1 MAGIWTEGSDGWE
14 LASPSGFPAEADLH
28 ALVAEAPQVL
38 PLAGAPRIAVLGSEV
53 QLGSGFVDIVAV
65 EEDGRPVIIE
75 VKLGRN
81 AEAGR
86 AVVAQ
91 ILSYAAYMQGL
102 DATALRDTV
111 ASQLHAAGFQ
121 TIEEAAAA
129 NDDEGTLDPDRFREA
144 LDAHLAEGRFRL
156 VLVLDEAPTDL
167 VRLIGY
173 LESITT
179 DRIVVDLVTVAQFD
193 VGDRTVLLP
202 QRIDPERVS
211 LTASSVPRRTV
222 ARKSEV
228 SPGADGFELAL
239 ANSSEEVQEFGHRL
253 VSWARTLEAE
263 GLAVLTTAQGSALS
277 SLRLRL
283 PGDEVGLGNAFFDQ
297 TRVTLTL
304 ARTVFERAAPKSL
317 PRIEELIAPQ
327 TVGQGRNVEPVTDEL
342 LAAIADAYREA
353 AGR

>member
-1 MAGIWTEGSDGWE
+1 
-14 LASPSGFPAEADLH
+14 
-28 ALVAEAPQVL
+28 
-38 PLAGAPRIAVLGSEV
+38 
-53 QLGSGFVDIVAV
+53 
-65 EEDGRPVIIE
+65 
-75 VKLGRN
+75 
-81 AEAGR
+81 
-86 AVVAQ
+86 
-91 ILSYAAYMQGL
+91 MQGL

-222 ARKSEV
+222 ARKPEV
-228 SPGADGFELAL
+228 SPGADAFELAL

-263 GLAVLTTAQGSALS
+263 GLAVLATAQGSAYS

-283 PGDEVGLGNAFFDQ
+283 PGDEAGLGNAVFDQ

-327 TVGQGRNVEPVTDEL
+327 TVGQGRSVEPVTDEL